1 MWVQI
6 QEAAKAKG
14 KTPAQFCDEVSE
26 EFRSLMVLA
35 DISNDQFIRTTEER
49 HKKAVHALWKLLEVR
64 RLASWSTDRCQRA
77 ANLSYANE

>member
-1 MWVQI
+1 VLQI

-26 EFRSLMVLA
+26 EFRSLMVQA

-64 RLASWSTDRCQRA
+64 LASWPTDRCQRA
-77 ANLSYANE
+77 ANLLYANE